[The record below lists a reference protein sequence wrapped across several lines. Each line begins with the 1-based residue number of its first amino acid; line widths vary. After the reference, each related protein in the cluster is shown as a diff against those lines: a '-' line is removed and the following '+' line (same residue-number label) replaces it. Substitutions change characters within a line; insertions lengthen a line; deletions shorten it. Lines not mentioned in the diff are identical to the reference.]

1 MTMIRASSRSHAR
14 FTPRAAL
21 RHFAVVL
28 SALTAL
34 SALCLAVPAQAQ
46 IPGVSLPLSAAP
58 AVTPPPMAQPATPSP
73 AAAAAAQQAN
83 QPVATGQGISSLPL
97 PPDPATSPTPVV
109 FGSQIFSGRFG
120 AMSYSGFNADYQI
133 AVGDRLL
140 LRLWGAVAYEA
151 YQTVDPQGNIF
162 VPNVGP
168 VTVQGLRNADLNKQV
183 SEQVRKIFKANVGVY
198 ATLDSAQPVKV
209 FVTGYVRAPGLY
221 PGLSSDAVLSYLD
234 RAGGIDP
241 DRGSY
246 VSVQVKR
253 GSQVRATYNLY
264 DFLLKGKLDTVQLQD
279 GDTIVVGSRQFGV
292 AVSGEVQNPYLF
304 EINKASMPASELLAM
319 AVPKASATHVSVVR
333 NTGVELKSEYYP
345 LGEVGKVTINS
356 GDQVTVTSDKYPTTL
371 LIRVN
376 GAQRG
381 ERSII
386 MPAGSRLKD
395 VVARLSPSP
404 SANMAGLQ
412 LFRKSVQARQKQ
424 TLDIALQNLATSA
437 LTARSATSE
446 EAGLRK
452 AEADM
457 MLTFIARAGSV
468 MPLGQVVLTG
478 QSSELLLE
486 DGDVLN
492 IPESKNLVL
501 ISGEVIFPNAL
512 IYNPEASIDDYVN
525 LAGGYTQKAD
535 TSKILVMRADG
546 SVAPTGTLPAAGDE
560 VMVLPKIDSKNIE
573 VTRGITQI
581 LYQIAVAAKLALGL

>member
-1 MTMIRASSRSHAR
+1 MLLTMS
-14 FTPRAAL
+14 
-21 RHFAVVL
+21 
-28 SALTAL
+28 
-34 SALCLAVPAQAQ
+34 AQAQ
-46 IPGVSLPLSAAP
+46 IPGVTLPGMSAPGAP
-58 AVTPPPMAQPATPSP
+58 TISTPPPAAVPSP
-73 AAAAAAQQAN
+73 AAAAAAPPTQPIVSGQAI
-83 QPVATGQGISSLPL
+83 TSLPL

-120 AMSYSGFNADYQI
+120 SMSYSGFDANYQI

-151 YQTVDPQGNIF
+151 YQIVDPQGNIF

-168 VTVQGLRNADLNKQV
+168 VSVQGLRNADLNKQV
-183 SEQVRKIFKANVGVY
+183 SEQVRKTFKANVGVY

-209 FVTGYVRAPGLY
+209 YVTGYVRAPGLY
-221 PGLSSDAVLSYLD
+221 PGLSSDSVLSYLD
-234 RAGGIDP
+234 RAGGVDP

-246 VSVQVKR
+246 VNVQVKR
-253 GSQVRATYNLY
+253 GGQVRATYNLY
-264 DFLLKGKLDTVQLQD
+264 DFLLKGKLDAVQLHD
-279 GDTIVVGSRQFGV
+279 GDTIIVTSREYGV

-304 EINKASMPASELLAM
+304 EISKRSMPVSELLAM
-319 AVPKASATHVSVVR
+319 AVPKPTATHVSIVR

-345 LGEVGKVTINS
+345 LGAVGQVMINS
-356 GDQVTVTSDKYPTTL
+356 GDLVTVTSDKYPTTL

-376 GAQRG
+376 GAQQG

-395 VVARLSPSP
+395 VVARLHPSP
-404 SANMAGLQ
+404 TANMDGLQ
-412 LFRKSVQARQKQ
+412 LFRKSVQLRQKQ
-424 TLDIALQNLATSA
+424 TLDIELQNLATAA

-446 EAGLRK
+446 EAGLRQI
-452 AEADM
+452 ESNM
-457 MLTFIARAGSV
+457 MLAFIARASNV
-468 MPLGQVVLTG
+468 VPLGQVVLTG
-478 QSSELLLE
+478 QSSDLLLE

-492 IPESKNLVL
+492 IPESKNMVL

-512 IYNPEASIDDYVN
+512 IYNPDASIDDYVS

-546 SVAPTGTLPAAGDE
+546 SVAPTGTLPRAGDE

>member
-1 MTMIRASSRSHAR
+1 MNRARSRS
-14 FTPRAAL
+14 PLLAL
-21 RHFAVVL
+21 AG
-28 SALTAL
+28 AL
-34 SALCLAVPAQAQ
+34 SAFLVLSLSAQAQ
-46 IPGVSLPLSAAP
+46 IPGTTLPGMSAPGAPMISAPAPAAVQTASPSATAAAP
-58 AVTPPPMAQPATPSP
+58 TAATQS
-73 AAAAAAQQAN
+73 
-83 QPVATGQGISSLPL
+83 VVSGQGISTLPL
-97 PPDPATSPTPVV
+97 PPDPATSLTPVV

-120 AMSYSGFNADYQI
+120 AMSYSGFNPEYQI
-133 AVGDRLL
+133 SVGDRLL

-151 YQTVDPQGNIF
+151 YQNVDPQGNIF

-168 VTVQGLRNADLNKQV
+168 VSVQGLRNADLNKRV
-183 SEQVRKIFKANVGVY
+183 SEQVGKTFKANVGVY

-234 RAGGIDP
+234 KAGGIDP

-246 VSVQVKR
+246 ISVQVKR
-253 GSQVRATYNLY
+253 GSQLRATYNLY
-264 DFLLKGKLDTVQLQD
+264 DFLLKGKLDAVQLQD
-279 GDTIVVGSRQFGV
+279 GDTIVVGSRQYGV

-304 EINKASMPASELLAM
+304 EVGRASMPASELLAM

-345 LGEVGKVTINS
+345 IGEAGKVTINS
-356 GDQVTVTSDKYPTTL
+356 GDVVTVTADKYPTTL

-386 MPAGSRLKD
+386 LPAGSRLKD
-395 VVARLSPSP
+395 VVARLNPSP
-404 SANMAGLQ
+404 TANMDSLQ

-424 TLDIALQNLATSA
+424 TLDIALQNLATAA

-452 AEADM
+452 IESDM
-457 MLTFIARAGSV
+457 MLNFIGRASSV
-468 MPLGQVVLTG
+468 TPLGQVVLTG

-512 IYNPEASIDDYVN
+512 IFNAEASIDDYVS

-546 SVAPTGTLPAAGDE
+546 SVAPPGSLPRAGDE

>member
-1 MTMIRASSRSHAR
+1 MIRARHPAHAASRTLR
-14 FTPRAAL
+14 QTLAA
-21 RHFAVVL
+21 
-28 SALTAL
+28 TL
-34 SALCLAVPAQAQ
+34 SALCALSFTIPSLAQMPPAT
-46 IPGVSLPLSAAP
+46 PSLSAP
-58 AVTPPPMAQPATPSP
+58 AVTTPPVAQPVMPPPAIPATPPPPS
-73 AAAAAAQQAN
+73 
-83 QPVATGQGISSLPL
+83 QPVISGQAISNLPL
-97 PPDPATSPTPVV
+97 PPDPATALTPVV

-183 SEQVRKIFKANVGVY
+183 SEQVRKTFKANVGVY
-198 ATLDSAQPVKV
+198 ATLDSAQPVKIY
-209 FVTGYVRAPGLY
+209 VTGYVRAPGLY

-264 DFLLKGKLDTVQLQD
+264 DFLLKGKLEAVQLQD
-279 GDTIVVGSRQFGV
+279 GDTIVVGSRQYGV

-304 EINKASMPASELLAM
+304 ETSKPSMPASELLAM

-345 LGEVGKVTINS
+345 LGQVANVVINS
-356 GDQVTVTSDKYPTTL
+356 GDQLTVTSDKYPTTL

-386 MPAGSRLKD
+386 MPAGARLKD
-395 VVARLSPSP
+395 VVARLNPSP
-404 SANMAGLQ
+404 TANMASLQ
-412 LFRKSVQARQKQ
+412 LFRKSVQLRQKQ
-424 TLDIALQNLATSA
+424 TLDISLQNLATAA

-446 EAGLRK
+446 EAGLRQI
-452 AEADM
+452 ESNM
-457 MLTFIARAGSV
+457 MLSFIARASNV
-468 MPLGQVVLTG
+468 VPLGQVVLTG

-501 ISGEVIFPNAL
+501 ISGEIIFPNAL
-512 IYNPEASIDDYVN
+512 IYNPEASVDDYVS

-546 SVAPTGTLPAAGDE
+546 SVAPPGSLPNAGDE

-581 LYQIAVAAKLALGL
+581 LYQIAVAAKLAVGL